1 VAADLRREE
10 KARAALGEALSSS
23 SSSSSSLALATSPVF
38 PGSGGGGGGGG
49 GDGDDD
55 QWLGRTAASR
65 PDSALVSA
73 LTPAEAALVPRAW
86 LSGGAPLTTE
96 PASSGMLRRVGM
108 YGKGPGKGPAER

>member
-38 PGSGGGGGGGG
+38 PGSGGGGGG